1 MQCLS
6 KNQKDALAEIID
18 VLRAVC
24 HAHRLPLALT
34 WIPCCYGEGA
44 ASENAGICV
53 IEGKTS
59 STEKCILCVEKT
71 ACYVNDR
78 LMQGFAQACVEHYLE
93 EGQGLAGKALQS
105 NLPFFFPD
113 VKTYD
118 ISEYPFVQHARKF
131 GLNAAVAIR
140 LRSTCTGDCDYIL
153 EFFLPVNMKGASEQ
167 QLLLNNLSGTMQRI
181 CKSLRTVSDVEIGAI
196 SPDSFQKGPVPNFM
210 SLPGESSQMVLSDSD
225 LNSVDELSMSVSNRG
240 NEGIEADSV
249 HEQVLFSFS
258 FFFLPMNEFYA

>member
-6 KNQKDALAEIID
+6 NNQKDALAEIVD

-34 WIPCCYGEGA
+34 WIPCSYVEEADGEFVTVC
-44 ASENAGICV
+44 IR
-53 IEGKTS
+53 EGKIGAN
-59 STEKCILCVEKT
+59 EKCILCIEET

-78 LMQGFAQACVEHYLE
+78 SMQGFAQACMEHHLE

-113 VKTYD
+113 VKTYNID
-118 ISEYPFVQHARKF
+118 EYPLVHHTRKF

-140 LRSTCTGDCDYIL
+140 LRSTYTGDCDYIL
-153 EFFLPVNMKGASEQ
+153 EFFLPVNVKGAPEQ

-181 CKSLRTVSDVEIGAI
+181 CKSLRTVSDNELAGVG
-196 SPDSFQKGPVPNFM
+196 SNDSFHKESVPNLP
-210 SLPGESSQMVLSDSD
+210 SLSRESSQMVLSDSD
-225 LNSVDELSMSVSNRG
+225 LNLVDELPSKVSNGRKKG
-240 NEGIEADSV
+240 TEADSV
-249 HEQVLFSFS
+249 WEQVLF
-258 FFFLPMNEFYA
+258 

>member
-1 MQCLS
+1 M
-6 KNQKDALAEIID
+6 AEIID

-34 WIPCCYGEGA
+34 WIPCCYTEGA
-44 ASENAGICV
+44 SDENMRVRVRGCSR
-53 IEGKTS
+53 S
-59 STEKCILCVEKT
+59 SNEKCILCIEET

-78 LMQGFAQACVEHYLE
+78 VMHDFVRSCAEHHLE

-118 ISEYPFVQHARKF
+118 ICEYPLAHHARKF

-140 LRSTCTGDCDYIL
+140 LRSTYTGDDDYIL
-153 EFFLPVNMKGASEQ
+153 EFFLPVNMKGGSEQ

-181 CKSLRTVSDVEIGAI
+181 CKSLRTVSEPELVGAGCSNIG
-196 SPDSFQKGPVPNFM
+196 FQKGSISNFQTM
-210 SLPGESSQMVLSDSD
+210 SRGNSHMTLSDSD
-225 LNSVDELSMSVSNRG
+225 MNSIEGMTLNVADQK
-240 NEGIEADSV
+240 NEGIEADSPL
-249 HEQVLFSFS
+249 EQVLFWIISFYI
-258 FFFLPMNEFYA
+258 FL